1 MTESKITGMVEL
13 NLNDKNYMIM
23 TDNYMTQLGKMIARL
38 WPNNTDM
45 WLHKKAK
52 ANIFLGHHI
61 QLDLK
66 ME

>member
-38 WPNNTDM
+38 
-45 WLHKKAK
+45 
-52 ANIFLGHHI
+52 
-61 QLDLK
+61 
-66 ME
+66 